1 MLSVLF
7 FSEAWAPWWA
17 GFPAPEL
24 MQVRGL
30 QGWQQLR
37 GHHSKKTT
45 VEFEKESLI
54 LHCSLERH
62 LGFQVY
68 QLQMGLKDFR

>member
-7 FSEAWAPWWA
+7 FSEAWAPRWA
-17 GFPAPEL
+17 EFPSPAL
-24 MQVRGL
+24 VQVREL

-37 GHHSKKTT
+37 AHHSKKTT
-45 VEFEKESLI
+45 VEFEKESLM
-54 LHCSLERH
+54 LHCSLEGH

-68 QLQMGLKDFR
+68 EIQLGLKDF